1 MSSSKVALWWG
12 LPTSTKLP
20 FKEEKVIMVQCI
32 CWILWAIHMVSFF
45 GFFSPYWVWPRQPR
59 LAPPSLLSGPTI
71 PTNPPLC
78 LTVRANNKTLGLKN
92 SENSLLIPV
101 FLHNFLELAL
111 NKTTATTVIVVR
123 AVLHQVRISR
133 QYESA
138 QVPPSSDAHPRKPG
152 PGLLPADRQGR
163 SPFFAL
169 KYT

>member
-1 MSSSKVALWWG
+1 MRSSNKHK
-12 LPTSTKLP
+12 TSFQGGKSDHGAMHLLNT
-20 FKEEKVIMVQCI
+20 
-32 CWILWAIHMVSFF
+32 WAIHMVSFC
-45 GFFSPYWVWPRQPR
+45 GFFSLSWVWSRQPR

-78 LTVRANNKTLGLKN
+78 LTVRANNKTLGLQN

-133 QYESA
+133 QYESMA
-138 QVPPSSDAHPRKPG
+138 SLADSVRHKDEKFIRRRGSRGIRRSRRQEERGGRRPRG
-152 PGLLPADRQGR
+152 
-163 SPFFAL
+163 
-169 KYT
+169 

>member
-1 MSSSKVALWWG
+1 MRSSNKHK
-12 LPTSTKLP
+12 TSFQGGKSDHGAMHLLNTW
-20 FKEEKVIMVQCI
+20 V
-32 CWILWAIHMVSFF
+32 IHMVSFC
-45 GFFSPYWVWPRQPR
+45 GFFSLSWVWPRQPR

-133 QYESA
+133 QYESLA
-138 QVPPSSDAHPRKPG
+138 SLADSVRHKDEKFIRRRGSRGSRRQEERGGRRPRG
-152 PGLLPADRQGR
+152 
-163 SPFFAL
+163 
-169 KYT
+169 